1 MGYHKNS
8 FNKVV
13 LTGNIGHEPE
23 LKKTDKDVSYL
34 RFGLATTYAFKDT
47 EETTWHNCV
56 AWGNSAEIL
65 AEHLAKGRK
74 LQIEG
79 RLRTTSFENG
89 ESQKVKR
96 TEVLVE
102 NFIFLSAPVS
112 GKKQDS
118 GQASKK
124 KK

>member
-13 LTGNIGHEPE
+13 LTGNIGHDPE

-34 RFGLATTYAFKDT
+34 RFGLATTYVFSDT

-79 RLRTTSFENG
+79 RLRTSSFENG
-89 ESQKVKR
+89 EGQAVKR

-102 NFIFLSAPVS
+102 SFVFLSGRVAAKAEDS
-112 GKKQDS
+112 GK
-118 GQASKK
+118 ASKK

>member
-13 LTGNIGHEPE
+13 LTGNIGHDPE

-34 RFGLATTYAFKDT
+34 RFGLATAYVFNDT

-89 ESQKVKR
+89 EGQSVKR

-102 NFIFLSAPVS
+102 NFIFLSAPALS
-112 GKKQDS
+112 KKQDS

-124 KK
+124 

>member
-23 LKKTDKDVSYL
+23 LKKTGKDVSYL
-34 RFGLATTYAFKDT
+34 RFGLATTYVVNNT

-56 AWGNSAEIL
+56 AWGTRAEIL
-65 AEHLAKGRK
+65 AEYVAKGRK

-89 ESQKVKR
+89 ESQKIKR

-102 NFIFLSAPVS
+102 NFIFLSAPAS
-112 GKKQDS
+112 SKKQDS
-118 GQASKK
+118 GQAAKK
-124 KK
+124 

>member
-23 LKKTDKDVSYL
+23 LKKTAKDVSYL

-79 RLRTTSFENG
+79 RLRTSSFENG
-89 ESQKVKR
+89 KGQAIRR

-102 NFIFLSAPVS
+102 NFIFLSAPAS
-112 GKKQDS
+112 SKKQDS
-118 GQASKK
+118 GRASKK
-124 KK
+124 

>member
-23 LKKTDKDVSYL
+23 LKKTAKDVSYL

-79 RLRTTSFENG
+79 RLRTSSFENG
-89 ESQKVKR
+89 KGQAIKR
-96 TEVLVE
+96 IEVLVE
-102 NFIFLSAPVS
+102 NFIFLPAPAS
-112 GKKQDS
+112 SKKQDS

-124 KK
+124 

>member
-8 FNKVV
+8 FNKVL

-34 RFGLATTYAFKDT
+34 RFSLATTYVFKDT

-56 AWGNSAEIL
+56 AWGHSAEIL
-65 AEHLAKGRK
+65 AEYVAKGRK

-79 RLRTTSFENG
+79 RLRTSSFENSEG
-89 ESQKVKR
+89 QAVKR
-96 TEVLVE
+96 TEILVE
-102 NFIFLSAPVS
+102 NFVFLSGPALVKAEDS
-112 GKKQDS
+112 GK
-118 GQASKK
+118 ASKK
-124 KK
+124 

>member
-8 FNKVV
+8 FNRVIV
-13 LTGNIGHEPE
+13 TGNIGHDPE

-79 RLRTTSFENG
+79 RLRTSSFENG
-89 ESQKVKR
+89 KGQAMRR

-102 NFIFLSAPVS
+102 NFIFLSAPAS
-112 GKKQDS
+112 SKKQDS
-118 GQASKK
+118 DKASKK
-124 KK
+124 

>member
-8 FNKVV
+8 FNRVIV
-13 LTGNIGHEPE
+13 TGNIGHDPE

-79 RLRTTSFENG
+79 RLRTSSFENG
-89 ESQKVKR
+89 KGQAIKR

-102 NFIFLSAPVS
+102 NFIFLSTPAS
-112 GKKQDS
+112 SKKQDS

-124 KK
+124 

>member
-23 LKKTDKDVSYL
+23 LKKTAKDVSYL

-65 AEHLAKGRK
+65 AEHLAKGQK

-79 RLRTTSFENG
+79 RQETIFSLAEFFGVSVYATVLRFVDLTCFFSC
-89 ESQKVKR
+89 Q
-96 TEVLVE
+96 
-102 NFIFLSAPVS
+102 
-112 GKKQDS
+112 
-118 GQASKK
+118 
-124 KK
+124 

>member
-23 LKKTDKDVSYL
+23 LKKTAKDVSYL

-79 RLRTTSFENG
+79 RLRTSSFENG
-89 ESQKVKR
+89 KGQAIKR
-96 TEVLVE
+96 IEVLVE
-102 NFIFLSAPVS
+102 NFIFLSAPAS
-112 GKKQDS
+112 SKKQDS

-124 KK
+124 

>member
-23 LKKTDKDVSYL
+23 LKKTDKEVSYL
-34 RFGLATTYAFKDT
+34 RFGLATTYVFNKS

-56 AWGNSAEIL
+56 AWGNSAEIH

-79 RLRTTSFENG
+79 RLRKTSFENG
-89 ESQKVKR
+89 DGQAVKR

-102 NFIFLSAPVS
+102 NFIFLSAPAS
-112 GKKQDS
+112 SKKQDS
-118 GQASKK
+118 GLASKK
-124 KK
+124 

>member
-79 RLRTTSFENG
+79 RLRTSSFENG
-89 ESQKVKR
+89 K
-96 TEVLVE
+96 
-102 NFIFLSAPVS
+102 
-112 GKKQDS
+112 
-118 GQASKK
+118 GQAIK
-124 KK
+124 

>member
-8 FNKVV
+8 FNRVIV
-13 LTGNIGHEPE
+13 TGNIGHDPE

-65 AEHLAKGRK
+65 AEHLTKGRK

-79 RLRTTSFENG
+79 RLRTTSFGNG

-124 KK
+124 MK

>member
-23 LKKTDKDVSYL
+23 LKKTAKDVSYL

-79 RLRTTSFENG
+79 RLRTSSFENG
-89 ESQKVKR
+89 KGQAIRR

-102 NFIFLSAPVS
+102 NFIFLSAPAS
-112 GKKQDS
+112 SKKQDS

-124 KK
+124 

>member
-23 LKKTDKDVSYL
+23 LKKTGKDVSYL

-56 AWGNSAEIL
+56 AWGTRAEIL
-65 AEHLAKGRK
+65 AEHLAKGGSCK
-74 LQIEG
+74 
-79 RLRTTSFENG
+79 
-89 ESQKVKR
+89 
-96 TEVLVE
+96 
-102 NFIFLSAPVS
+102 
-112 GKKQDS
+112 
-118 GQASKK
+118 SKDG
-124 KK
+124 

>member
-34 RFGLATTYAFKDT
+34 RFGLATTYAFNDN

-56 AWGNSAEIL
+56 AWGKSAEIL
-65 AEHLAKGRK
+65 AEHLTKGKK

-79 RLRTTSFENG
+79 RLRTSSFENG
-89 ESQKVKR
+89 EGQAIKR

-102 NFIFLSAPVS
+102 SFVFLSGQVAA
-112 GKKQDS
+112 KAEDS
-118 GQASKK
+118 SKASKK

>member
-23 LKKTDKDVSYL
+23 LKKTAKDVSYL
-34 RFGLATTYAFKDT
+34 RFGLATAYVFNDQ
-47 EETTWHNCV
+47 EETIWHNCV

-65 AEHLAKGRK
+65 AEHLTKGKK

-89 ESQKVKR
+89 ESQKIKR

-102 NFIFLSAPVS
+102 NFIFISAPAS
-112 GKKQDS
+112 SKKQDS
-118 GQASKK
+118 DKASKK
-124 KK
+124 

>member
-34 RFGLATTYAFKDT
+34 RFGLATTYAFRDT

-56 AWGNSAEIL
+56 AWGTRAEIL
-65 AEHLAKGRK
+65 AEYVAKGRK

-79 RLRTTSFENG
+79 RLRTSSFENG
-89 ESQKVKR
+89 EGQAVKR

-102 NFIFLSAPVS
+102 SFVFLSGRVAAKAEDS
-112 GKKQDS
+112 GK
-118 GQASKK
+118 ASKK

>member
-23 LKKTDKDVSYL
+23 LKKTAKDVSYL

-65 AEHLAKGRK
+65 VEHLAKGRK

-79 RLRTTSFENG
+79 RLRTSSFENG
-89 ESQKVKR
+89 KGQAIKR

-102 NFIFLSAPVS
+102 NFIFLSAPAS
-112 GKKQDS
+112 SKKQDS

-124 KK
+124 

>member
-56 AWGNSAEIL
+56 AWVTALRFSL
-65 AEHLAKGRK
+65 STWRK
-74 LQIEG
+74 AG
-79 RLRTTSFENG
+79 SC
-89 ESQKVKR
+89 K
-96 TEVLVE
+96 
-102 NFIFLSAPVS
+102 
-112 GKKQDS
+112 
-118 GQASKK
+118 SKDG
-124 KK
+124 

>member
-23 LKKTDKDVSYL
+23 LKKTAKDVSYL

-79 RLRTTSFENG
+79 RLRTSSFENG
-89 ESQKVKR
+89 KGQAIKR

-102 NFIFLSAPVS
+102 NFIFLSAPAS
-112 GKKQDS
+112 SKKQDS

-124 KK
+124 

>member
-1 MGYHKNS
+1 M
-8 FNKVV
+8 
-13 LTGNIGHEPE
+13 
-23 LKKTDKDVSYL
+23 
-34 RFGLATTYAFKDT
+34 
-47 EETTWHNCV
+47 

-102 NFIFLSAPVS
+102 NFIFLSAPAS
-112 GKKQDS
+112 GKKHDS

-124 KK
+124 

>member
-13 LTGNIGHEPE
+13 LTGNIGHGPE
-23 LKKTDKDVSYL
+23 LKKTAKDVSYL

-65 AEHLAKGRK
+65 AQHLAKGRK

-89 ESQKVKR
+89 EGQAVKR

-102 NFIFLSAPVS
+102 SFVFLSGRVAA
-112 GKKQDS
+112 KAEDS
-118 GQASKK
+118 SKASKK